1 VPPDPAVTR
10 RGVIARLL
18 VLAPLSAGVLL
29 VEGIFA
35 ARGERGDLI
44 SVPAAG
50 LALVLLWLGTG
61 WALRSW
67 LALLLALLPALML
80 TLGAALVGDLAPA
93 GGAILLVVG
102 TVLLM
107 SVAWYRLSAGP
118 RPPGQVS
125 ALGGGIAGRSWPAYP
140 SSGAHVPPAEGRT
153 PASPADPAAIDD
165 PARAPF
171 RPLDPLGA
179 HFLNTAPPPHPA
191 DAGQPPG
198 PGPDI
203 EVPYRPA
210 PGWDTSATDRA
221 ARDGFV
227 ASIKGRGGAT
237 APTLASLE
245 EFFAGNGD
253 PRSIAPSLRGAV
265 PLQTFRSV
273 MHRIRAHPAVSELL
287 VQVEPLEPGRYP
299 AGEWPLAGSLHVV
312 ATLSAAEIDALAA
325 DLHPDAS
332 LGPLPAAELADGT
345 PAPAGSHEFAIW
357 WG

>member
-10 RGVIARLL
+10 RGVLARLL

-93 GGAILLVVG
+93 GGATLLVVG

-118 RPPGQVS
+118 RLPGPAS
-125 ALGGGIAGRSWPAYP
+125 AGGDGIAGRSWPAYP
-140 SSGAHVPPAEGRT
+140 SIGPHVPPAEGRA
-153 PASPADPAAIDD
+153 PASPADPAAIGD
-165 PARAPF
+165 PALAPF

-179 HFLNTAPPPHPA
+179 HFLNAPPPPPHPA
-191 DAGQPPG
+191 DSGQP

-203 EVPYRPA
+203 EVAYRPA
-210 PGWDTSATDRA
+210 PGWDTSATDRE
-221 ARDGFV
+221 ARDRFV
-227 ASIKGRGGAT
+227 AAIKGRGGAI
-237 APTLASLE
+237 APTLATLE
-245 EFFAGNGD
+245 EFFTGNGD
-253 PRSIAPSLRGAV
+253 PRSVAPSLRGTV

-273 MHRIRAHPAVSELL
+273 LHRIRAHPAVSELL

-299 AGEWPLAGSLHVV
+299 AGEWPLAGSLHLV
-312 ATLSAAEIDALAA
+312 ATLNAAEIDALAA

-345 PAPAGSHEFAIW
+345 PAPPGSHEFAIW